1 MSQKRSRMLIIF
13 AAADNTSSS
22 NSAASCSSCCLSHL
36 AWPGNDAALNP
47 RPTCPAAH
55 SSEIVLLQLLQ
66 LSETL
71 QSKFYWGVG
80 VVAAEQPAESCIR
93 VRAFMWQGVCSAVVP
108 SLRVLTRG
116 VGSTATCLRMLEETE
131 IRCRVVGE
139 DLNKGKEDQAAL
151 NMCL

>member
-66 LSETL
+66 RLCTASSTGE
-71 QSKFYWGVG
+71 VG